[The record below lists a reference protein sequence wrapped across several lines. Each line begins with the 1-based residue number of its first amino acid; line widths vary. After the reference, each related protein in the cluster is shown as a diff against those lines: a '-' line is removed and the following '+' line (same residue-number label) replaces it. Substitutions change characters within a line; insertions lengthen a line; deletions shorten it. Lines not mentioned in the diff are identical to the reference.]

1 MATIRASCDTCGDVE
16 FAAAQVTVHAPEHSG
31 PGTYTFTCPHCR
43 DRVVRSADRTTIDL
57 LIAAGVQLATS
68 RPPAELAEREHLEV
82 EPITHDDLVAFHRL
96 VEDDAAL
103 AAALEGI
110 DDPHPR

>member
-16 FAAAQVTVHAPEHSG
+16 FAAAQVSVHAPEDGG

-43 DRVVRSADRTTIDL
+43 DRVARSADRPTLDL
-57 LIAAGVQLATS
+57 LIAAGVRLTTWS
-68 RPPAELAEREHLEV
+68 HPAELSERELVDH
-82 EPITHDDLVAFHRL
+82 EPITHDELVEFHRL
-96 VEDDAAL
+96 VEDDDAL

-110 DDPHPR
+110 DDPRPR